1 MKATIV
7 QTSLKWED
15 VSANLEH
22 ISSLISRAGD
32 DTDLVVLP
40 EMFTTAFSMDP
51 SRLAETMDGP
61 TVRWMKEKTSA
72 GGFALCGS
80 VIIREDDRF
89 FNRMLFV
96 TPDGNVTIY
105 DKRHLHSMSGENTI
119 YSRGNERVIKS
130 YMEFSFNLQVCYDL
144 RFPVWIRNRGDSDVI
159 IFSANWPAVRSNVW
173 KSLLVARA
181 IENQCYV
188 IGVNRVGTNP
198 DGTSYSGDSVIVNPM
213 GGTLVSLEPFVE
225 GVVSAVL
232 SREALDK
239 YRSDMPVWRDADPFM
254 LL

>member
-7 QTSLKWED
+7 QASLKWED
-15 VSANLEH
+15 ISANLEH
-22 ISSLISRAGD
+22 ISSLISRTGD

-51 SRLAETMDGP
+51 SRLAETMDGR
-61 TVRWMKEKTSA
+61 TVRWMKEKASA

-96 TPDGNVTIY
+96 TPDGNVTLY
-105 DKRHLHSMSGENTI
+105 DKRHLHSMSGEHTI

-130 YMEFSFNLQVCYDL
+130 YMEFNFNLQVCYDL

-198 DGTSYSGDSVIVNPM
+198 DGTSYSGDSVVVNPM
-213 GGTLVSLEPFVE
+213 GETLVSLEPFTE
-225 GVVSAVL
+225 GVISAVL

-239 YRSDMPVWRDADPFM
+239 YRSDMPVWRDADRFM